1 MANRG
6 QPMLLGGSRAMSART
21 QSWWTLGVV
30 SAGTALLLLDVTVV
44 NVALP
49 TIAADLDASFTEV
62 QWVVD
67 AYALVLAALLL
78 TAGTL
83 ADRRGRRQ
91 VFVAGLGLF
100 AGASLWCAL
109 ASTAVMLDVARG
121 AQGIGGAAMFATGLA
136 LLAAEYEGHR
146 RGVALGVWGAISGA
160 ALAIGPLVGGALVEG
175 LGWEWIF
182 ALNIPLC
189 ALLAAVT
196 LARVPE
202 SRDPDAPPPDLPGAA
217 LLAATLF
224 LLVGG
229 LLRGNAEGWG
239 SPAIVGTVTASGALL
254 GLFTIVELRRR
265 APMLDVR
272 LFGDRAFAGT
282 ALVAFLQS
290 VAIYPLLLF
299 LAIVFADV
307 YGYGP
312 LDTGLRCLPITI
324 VLFVTAPLSGA
335 LTSRLELRLPL
346 TGGLLLVAAG
356 LLLLLRLDPG
366 EAWTA
371 LLPGFIVLGAGIGT
385 ISPAL
390 AAAMVDVL
398 PPRQAGLASSVANT
412 FRQTGIAAG
421 IAALGALFEHRS
433 PDGLVVA
440 LHAVAVGAAVAAL
453 LGALCAW
460 TLVRPRA

>member
-1 MANRG
+1 MAA
-6 QPMLLGGSRAMSART
+6 RAE
-21 QSWWTLGVV
+21 SWWTLGVV

-49 TIAADLDASFTEV
+49 TIAVDLDATFTQV

-78 TAGTL
+78 SAGTL
-83 ADRRGRRQ
+83 ADRRGRRR
-91 VFVAGLGLF
+91 VFVSGLGLF
-100 AGASLWCAL
+100 AAASLWCAL
-109 ASTAVMLDVARG
+109 ATSAVVLDVARG

-136 LLAAEYEGHR
+136 LLAAAYEGPR
-146 RGVALGVWGAISGA
+146 RGVALGIWGAVSGA
-160 ALAIGPLVGGALVEG
+160 ALAIGPLAGGALVEG

-189 ALLAAVT
+189 LILAAAT
-196 LARVPE
+196 LAFVPE
-202 SRDPDAPPPDLPGAA
+202 SRDPQAPPLDLPGAA
-217 LLAATLF
+217 LLTAALF
-224 LLVGG
+224 LLVGA

-239 SPAIVGTVTASGALL
+239 SPIILGALVGAL
-254 GLFTIVELRRR
+254 VLLVVFARVELARD

-272 LFGDRAFAGT
+272 LFGDRAFTGT

-299 LAIVFADV
+299 LAIVFART
-307 YGYGP
+307 YGFGP

-324 VLFVTAPLSGA
+324 VLFVTAPLSGS
-335 LTSRLELRLPL
+335 LTSRLPLRLPL
-346 TGGLLLVAAG
+346 TLGLLLVGGG
-356 LLLLLRLDPG
+356 LLLLLALDEGDP
-366 EAWTA
+366 WTA
-371 LLPGFIVLGAGIGT
+371 LLPGFIVLGAGVGT

-421 IAALGALFEHRS
+421 IAGLGALFEHRAAE
-433 PDGLVVA
+433 GLIPA
-440 LHAVAVGAAVAAL
+440 LHAVIVGAALAAF
-453 LGALCAW
+453 LGAVCAW
-460 TLVRPRA
+460 TLVRPPASAVLDLEP

>member
-1 MANRG
+1 
-6 QPMLLGGSRAMSART
+6 MSARAE
-21 QSWWTLGVV
+21 SWWTLGVV

-49 TIAADLDASFTEV
+49 TIAADLGASFTEV

-78 TAGTL
+78 SAGTL
-83 ADRRGRRQ
+83 ADRRGRRR

-100 AGASLWCAL
+100 AAASLWCAL

-136 LLAAEYEGHR
+136 LLAAEYEGPR

-160 ALAIGPLVGGALVEG
+160 ALAIGPLAGGALVDG

-189 ALLAAVT
+189 LVLAAAA

-202 SRDPDAPPPDLPGAA
+202 SHDPAAPPLDLPGA
-217 LLAATLF
+217 LLLTAALF
-224 LLVGG
+224 LLIGG

-239 SPAIVGTVTASGALL
+239 SAVIVGAFAVAVVLL
-254 GLFTIVELRRR
+254 GVFAAVELRRG

-272 LFGDRAFAGT
+272 LFADRAFTGT

-324 VLFVTAPLSGA
+324 VLFVSAPLSGA
-335 LTSRLELRLPL
+335 LTSRLALRVPL
-346 TGGLLLVAAG
+346 AGGLVLVAAG
-356 LLLLLRLDPG
+356 LLLLLRLDRG

-371 LLPGFIVLGAGIGT
+371 LLPGFIVLGAGVGT

-421 IAALGALFEHRS
+421 IAGLGALFEHRS
-433 PDGLVVA
+433 PEGLIAA
-440 LHAVAVGAAVAAL
+440 LHAVAVGAAGAAL

-460 TLVRPRA
+460 TLVRPRV